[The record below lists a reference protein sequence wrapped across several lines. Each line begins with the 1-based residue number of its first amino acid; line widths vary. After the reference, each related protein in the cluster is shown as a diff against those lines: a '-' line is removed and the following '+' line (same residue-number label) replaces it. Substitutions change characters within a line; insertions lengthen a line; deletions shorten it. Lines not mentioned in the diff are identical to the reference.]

1 MIHFASGNTVKRELN
16 RHWGHH
22 KMWSHFLT
30 WNHSQTDLTDH
41 NKRSHLFEPTTIS
54 FPPPLCNYQPKYKLI
69 AVVLLHG
76 NVVDQPVNEWAW
88 VAFPTPGKMLKMLN
102 SQNRL
107 TVITDTGWPASQ
119 VCPSWVSAV
128 PCFHSAP
135 CSKGGGPSDAVRW
148 YWACHSWPWWPQHFL
163 VIESTCKVL

>member
-1 MIHFASGNTVKRELN
+1 MTHFASGNTVKRELN
-16 RHWGHH
+16 RRWGHQE
-22 KMWSHFLT
+22 MWSHFLT

-69 AVVLLHG
+69 VVVLLHG

-102 SQNRL
+102 SQNRVPINQHRL
-107 TVITDTGWPASQ
+107 TVNITDTGWPASQ
-119 VCPSWVSAV
+119 VCPSLVSTA
-128 PCFHSAP
+128 PCFHSYS
-135 CSKGGGPSDAVRW
+135 CSEGGDTEMQWDGIGPVILGPGD
-148 YWACHSWPWWPQHFL
+148 HST
-163 VIESTCKVL
+163 S

>member
-1 MIHFASGNTVKRELN
+1 MTHFASENTVKRELN
-16 RHWGHH
+16 RRWGHH
-22 KMWSHFLT
+22 EMWSHFLT

-88 VAFPTPGKMLKMLN
+88 VAFPTPDKMLKMLN

-107 TVITDTGWPASQ
+107 TVNITDTGWPALQ
-119 VCPSWVSAV
+119 VCPSWASAM
-128 PCFHSAP
+128 PCFHSLLFRRKETQR
-135 CSKGGGPSDAVRW
+135 CSRVILGLWFLALMSPALPSDRI
-148 YWACHSWPWWPQHFL
+148 HL
-163 VIESTCKVL
+163 